1 MSCIKLNNY
10 YIKDIDKIIDDNIK
24 LKTKGYGYLTVT
36 EGLSGG
42 YCRVKFEDTG
52 WVTNAKFDNL
62 VYGKVRD
69 KMARTA
75 YGVGVIGSKYP
86 TSMNGKKVR
95 EYSLWLS
102 ILSRVYSK
110 SERKSLSTYKGCEVS
125 ENFKS
130 YEYFYEWCNNQ
141 VGFNSLDEKGKYFEI
156 DKDLLIKNNKV
167 YSEDG
172 CVFIPHSLNTLL
184 VKSNSIRG
192 EHLIGVCYNKKLNKY
207 QANIKKYSKL
217 VYMGLFDTELD
228 AFNAYKVEK
237 ELYVKELAQK
247 YQNDIDE
254 RSYVALL
261 NYKVDIND

>member
-1 MSCIKLNNY
+1 MKDVITENY
-10 YIKDIDKIIDDNIK
+10 QLMFGDCLERMKEIPSGSVD
-24 LKTKGYGYLTVT
+24 LVLTDPP
-36 EGLSGG
+36 
-42 YCRVKFEDTG
+42 YVK
-52 WVTNAKFDNL
+52 
-62 VYGKVRD
+62 
-69 KMARTA
+69 M
-75 YGVGVIGSKYP
+75 
-86 TSMNGKKVR
+86 
-95 EYSLWLS
+95 
-102 ILSRVYSK
+102 
-110 SERKSLSTYKGCEVS
+110 VS

-141 VGFNSLDEKGKYFEI
+141 LGFNSLDAKGKYFDI
-156 DKDLLIKNNKV
+156 DKDLLIKNNKT
-167 YSEDG
+167 YSEIG

-192 EHLIGVCYNKKLNKY
+192 EHLIGVCHNKKLNKY

-217 VYMGLFDTELD
+217 IYMGLFDTELD

-254 RSYVALL
+254 RAYVALL

>member
-1 MSCIKLNNY
+1 M
-10 YIKDIDKIIDDNIK
+10 
-24 LKTKGYGYLTVT
+24 
-36 EGLSGG
+36 
-42 YCRVKFEDTG
+42 
-52 WVTNAKFDNL
+52 
-62 VYGKVRD
+62 
-69 KMARTA
+69 
-75 YGVGVIGSKYP
+75 
-86 TSMNGKKVR
+86 
-95 EYSLWLS
+95 
-102 ILSRVYSK
+102 
-110 SERKSLSTYKGCEVS
+110 
-125 ENFKS
+125 
-130 YEYFYEWCNNQ
+130 
-141 VGFNSLDEKGKYFEI
+141 GFNSLDEKGKYFEI

-217 VYMGLFDTELD
+217 IYVGLFDTELD
-228 AFNAYKVEK
+228 AFDAYKVEK
-237 ELYVKELAQK
+237 EIYVKELAQK